1 MAFQRENRGNGQKQG
16 VNRELHAGRQERCGV
31 CVYACMCPKVRVVTG
46 KFSYLC

>member
-1 MAFQRENRGNGQKQG
+1 MPVAKS
-16 VNRELHAGRQERCGV
+16 VVV